1 MPEKKPTLDY
11 AKPPAKDYRLIGGLA
26 GVLGLAL
33 GMCAVP
39 MLWMGVEGI
48 VEVIRLPPPRIDLP
62 VDIFEIVMFILIGL
76 FCGFVSVR
84 WIRAGL

>member
-1 MPEKKPTLDY
+1 MAETKPTLDY
-11 AKPPAKDYRLIGGLA
+11 AKPPAKDYRLIRGAA

-33 GMCAVP
+33 GMFAVP
-39 MLWMGVEGI
+39 MLWIGVEGL
-48 VEVIRLPPPRIDLP
+48 VEVIRRPPPRIDVP
-62 VDIFEIVMFILIGL
+62 GDIFEMVMFILIGL